1 MYIETLIR
9 FKGDEELNKYKE
21 LPDQIW
27 ATRISRVNAEK
38 RLIKKEAFFQGINIY
53 YSCLTIIFSIL
64 ALINKDDILSLM
76 TVFMTISLLIVI
88 LYLNGQNY
96 LVHAREYRKNYTEL
110 QKLEFDLKSIDE
122 DDIGEIK
129 KIYLKYCDLLDSSS
143 NHISFDYY
151 ETVHGSTDAF
161 RENRW
166 KHVWIKYYW
175 NVFWRVILK
184 LCIIV
189 LPVVLYIVCGVI

>member
-1 MYIETLIR
+1 M
-9 FKGDEELNKYKE
+9 DKYKE

-27 ATRISRVNAEK
+27 TTRISRVNAEK

-76 TVFMTISLLIVI
+76 TVLMTISLSIVI

-96 LVHAREYRKNYTEL
+96 LEHAREYRKNYTEL
-110 QKLEFDLKSIDE
+110 QKLEFDFRSIDE
-122 DDIGEIK
+122 NDIGAIK
-129 KIYLKYCDLLDSSS
+129 EVYSKYCELLDSNS

-151 ETVHGSTDAF
+151 KTVYDSSGTY
-161 RENRW
+161 REKRW
-166 KHVWIKYYW
+166 KDVRVKFYW
-175 NVFWRVILK
+175 NVIWRDMLK
-184 LCIIV
+184 LCVIA
-189 LPVVLYIVCGVI
+189 LPVILYVVCGVI